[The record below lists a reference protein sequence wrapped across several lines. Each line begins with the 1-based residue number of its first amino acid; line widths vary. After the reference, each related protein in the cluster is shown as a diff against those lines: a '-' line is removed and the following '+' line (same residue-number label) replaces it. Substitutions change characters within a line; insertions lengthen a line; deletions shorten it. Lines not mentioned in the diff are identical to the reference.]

1 MSELAK
7 AKLLQLDTSFKPVR
21 EGEVTVQF
29 NPESLKVTL
38 SNQISATQQ
47 ADQNGTHAMQ
57 FVGAG
62 NTRLTAQLWFDVT
75 QEIGSAET
83 DVRRLTKGVAFFMT
97 PQEKNKT
104 FSVPVVRFEWGT
116 FQFDGVMEQM
126 DETLELFSMEGQPL
140 RASVNITI
148 TQQKITEFAFANAAN
163 VDRDFVR
170 RHPRSSAGTQAGVN
184 APEGASL
191 QSIAAGQPGVADWQ
205 SVAAAN
211 GIENPRLLAAGQ
223 RVEFGS

>member
-1 MSELAK
+1 MSKFVK
-7 AKLLQLDTSFKPVR
+7 ATLQQLDTSFKPVP

-38 SNQISATQQ
+38 SNRVSTTEQS
-47 ADQNGTHAMQ
+47 DQNGTHAMR

-62 NTRLTAQLWFDVT
+62 TTTLTAQLWFDVT
-75 QEIGSAET
+75 QEIASAET

-97 PQEKNKT
+97 PQEKDET

-126 DETLELFSMEGQPL
+126 DETLELFSTDGQPL

-148 TQQKITEFAFANAAN
+148 TQQKITEFAFADASTGRNS
-163 VDRDFVR
+163 V
-170 RHPRSSAGTQAGVN
+170 GTRAGVN

-191 QSIAAGQPGVADWQ
+191 QSIAAGQPGVGDWQ

-223 RVEFGS
+223 RIEFGS